1 MANRENR
8 RARAR
13 DSSQDRWL
21 SRIPSTPS
29 PSPKSAVG
37 PWPSL
42 ARTRSML
49 AAEELRSL
57 STLRDYTH
65 DVEMKHVALIIS
77 VFLSVLLTAD
87 AAPIVFIV
95 RHAEKAATGGNDPD
109 LSVAGQ
115 KRAEALARILKDSQ
129 ITTVFVTEFKRTQET
144 AAPTAKEAR
153 LNPIVVPANDVAG
166 MAAKVRALDGNAL
179 VVGHGN
185 TIPELM
191 KALGITTPI
200 AIPENDY
207 SEIFVVSVH
216 DPPQLV
222 RLHYPF

>member
-95 RHAEKAATGGNDPD
+95 RHAEKATTGGNDPD

-129 ITTVFVTEFKRTQET
+129 ITAGFSSGIQTPHENAAATAEGGPPQPTQGPAKKVFVLAGGNPRIKPQTQ
-144 AAPTAKEAR
+144 
-153 LNPIVVPANDVAG
+153 
-166 MAAKVRALDGNAL
+166 
-179 VVGHGN
+179 
-185 TIPELM
+185 
-191 KALGITTPI
+191 
-200 AIPENDY
+200 
-207 SEIFVVSVH
+207 
-216 DPPQLV
+216 
-222 RLHYPF
+222 